1 MAEMKER
8 ELLAMVNAAKD
19 DAVKNQGEFMRQNED
34 FLKRYLGDLYGD
46 EMEGQSQVVSSDVA
60 DVVESDMPSLV
71 RIFLGSN
78 DIMFF
83 EPVSPNQRETEEAEQ
98 KSRYINWLI
107 RHQRNSFRTIHGWIK
122 DTEIQ
127 KVGVLK
133 YEYIEEDK
141 SEEIE
146 YDGLDDIELALIID
160 DLKLTGDAEII
171 GQDSDDDG
179 NYIKFRVQRTEKK
192 TEIRGIPNEDFIIS
206 RNAKSKDDAE
216 IVGDRSF
223 LTRGELIAQG
233 YEESLIRS
241 LPARDY
247 EDKSNLPAI
256 RFRDEGGEKVATDV
270 FGWAT
275 EEIEVFDLYILV
287 DFDGD
292 GITERRRII
301 LAGNRILDNDHFGHV
316 PYAINSAIL
325 MPHQAIGRS
334 RAEVT
339 MQTQRIKTVLYRQIL
354 DNIYRVN
361 GARVVVNDEQTN
373 IDDLLVQRPNGIIRT
388 TGEPHSAVA
397 QLETPYIGDKALQ
410 VVQYVDSVRAQTTGA
425 MMANQGLEADNL
437 YKETAT
443 RFEGVEAAAAAK
455 VELVARVIA
464 ETGMRDLF
472 EGLVWLT
479 SRYNNDMKEILVTG
493 KPIKIRPRMW
503 RHESHLVS
511 NVGLAAGD
519 NEQVLQNMGA
529 LLSIQNQL
537 KQTGSLLVDEK
548 KTYNVLT
555 KTIQAMGL
563 HKTEAFF
570 NDPEQPDQLLL
581 AQNEKL
587 MGMVEQL
594 QQQAGQNPFT
604 EPELIKAQA
613 ALEKARGD
621 NEVKLL
627 QASAKQQIEIDKLSQ
642 NMRQFGIKTEF
653 DYTKLELEQNA
664 DVPGKGVNG

>member
-1 MAEMKER
+1 MAQMKDR
-8 ELLAMVNAAKD
+8 ELLAIVNAAKD
-19 DAVKNQGEFMRQNED
+19 GAVKNQGEFMRQNED
-34 FLKRYLGDLYGD
+34 FLKRYLGDAYGD
-46 EMEGQSQVVSSDVA
+46 EMEGQSQVVSNDSA
-60 DVVESDMPSLV
+60 DVVESDMPALV

-78 DIMFF
+78 DIMYF
-83 EPVSPNQRETEEAEQ
+83 EPVSPNQRETKEAEQ
-98 KSRYINWLI
+98 KTQYINWLI
-107 RHQRNSFRTIHGWIK
+107 RHQRNSFKVIHDWIK

-127 KVGVLK
+127 KIGVLK

-146 YDGLDDIELALIID
+146 YDGLDDIELALIVND
-160 DLKLTGDAEII
+160 VGADAII
-171 GQDSDDDG
+171 GQDHDEDG
-179 NYIKFRVQRTEKK
+179 HYIKFRVERTEKK
-192 TEIRGIPNEDFIIS
+192 TEIRGIPGEDFIIS
-206 RNAKSKDDAE
+206 RNAKNKDDAE

-233 YEESLIRS
+233 YEESIVRS
-241 LPARDY
+241 LPSRDY

-256 RFRDEGGEKVATDV
+256 RFRDEGGEKVSSDV

-275 EEIEVFDLYILV
+275 EEIEVYDLYVLV

-301 LAGNRILDNDHFGHV
+301 LAGNRILDNEHFGHV

-334 RAEVT
+334 RVEVT

-361 GARVVVNDEQTN
+361 GARVVVNDEMTN

-479 SRYNNDMKEILVTG
+479 SRYNNDKKEILVTG
-493 KPIKIRPRMW
+493 KPIDITPRMW

-537 KQTGSLLVDEK
+537 KMTGSVLVDEK

-594 QQQAGQNPFT
+594 QQQAAQNPFT
-604 EPELIKAQA
+604 EPELIKAQTA
-613 ALEKARGD
+613 REKMQVD
-621 NEVKLL
+621 NQVKLME
-627 QASAKQQIEIDKLSQ
+627 ASAKQQIEIDKLDQ

-653 DYTKLELEQNA
+653 DYTKLEIENSA